1 MKGPLVNRLRSSLPL
16 LILSS
21 IAACSDG
28 TNPNTALAGEYQA
41 TTFLLTRPGS
51 PPVNVLAAGGSMIA
65 GLTEDGTVGANL
77 FIPQSL
83 IDDPQDFEVMLYG
96 RYSRLGNTV
105 HFQHDRGDSV
115 LEDMAWIIGPNTLS
129 ATGHDVHGTIEIT
142 LTRVEP
148 T

>member
-1 MKGPLVNRLRSSLPL
+1 MDWLRTAVHLPL

-21 IAACSDG
+21 LAACSDG
-28 TNPNTALAGEYQA
+28 TSPNAELAGSYQA
-41 TTFLLTRPGS
+41 TTFLLTRQGS
-51 PPVNVLAAGGSMIA
+51 PPVDVLAAGGSMGA
-65 GLTEDGTVGANL
+65 ELTQDGTVGANL
-77 FIPQSL
+77 YIPASL
-83 IDDPQDFEVMLYG
+83 IDDPDGFEVMLYG
-96 RYSRLGNTV
+96 TYSRFGDRIQ
-105 HFQHDRGDSV
+105 FQHDQGDSI